1 MIVSQ
6 AREIV
11 EQMLAPFP
19 LDDFLRSLGREWLS
33 VKGEGSKLR
42 AELLGGNPQRT
53 ILDAY
58 RTHSN
63 KLEWH
68 GASPT
73 LPPPQLGPIQSAEAL
88 HSLIKSFHSRDYTV
102 VMTDVAALA
111 PALQPFARSLEF
123 ILHQP
128 VSASVFWSK
137 AGARAIVHY
146 DKRDNIVI
154 QLSGEKRWFISTDQP
169 GLQNNWKHIGE
180 PLPQIE
186 RHKVVDVAPGDLIYI
201 PRGTPH
207 TVVSTTESLHLAI
220 LFSPLTLRDLMI
232 AAIDYQSD
240 LDRSWRETAL
250 ADVETADFTT
260 LSSSVAAAMT
270 AALANCRN
278 PDFLENSM
286 RHRSARIIGDLP
298 PLPPIAAPA
307 TLTVETCVA
316 HAPLAISH
324 LRDAH
329 GVLDFSHPGSRMGI
343 HAGAEPALRFIM
355 SRPRFRVKEI
365 PGLSDDVRIALVSR
379 LMSSGFLQL
388 GD

>member
-11 EQMLAPFP
+11 GQMLAPLS

-33 VKGEGSKLR
+33 VKGEASKLR
-42 AELLGGNPQRT
+42 AELLGEDPQRT

-58 RTHSN
+58 RTHSSR
-63 KLEWH
+63 LEWH
-68 GASPT
+68 GVSPA
-73 LPPPQLGPIQSAEAL
+73 LPPPEPGAIESAEAF

-102 VMTDVAALA
+102 VATDVGSLA
-111 PALQPFARSLEF
+111 PALQAFARSLEF

-146 DKRDNIVI
+146 DKRDNIVV
-154 QLSGEKRWFISTDQP
+154 QLSGEKRWFISTDAP

-180 PLPQIE
+180 SLPQIE
-186 RHKVVDVAPGDLIYI
+186 RHKVVDVRPGDLIYI

-207 TVVSTTESLHLAI
+207 TVESTTESLHLAI

-250 ADVETADFTT
+250 VDVETADFTK
-260 LSSSVAAAMT
+260 LSSAVAAGM
-270 AALANCRN
+270 AAVLGNFGN
-278 PDFLENSM
+278 PEFLERAM
-286 RHRSARIIGDLP
+286 QHRSARTIGDLP
-298 PLPPIAAPA
+298 ALPRTEAPSA
-307 TLTVETCVA
+307 LTVETRVA

-324 LRDAH
+324 LREAN
-329 GVLDFSHPGSRMGI
+329 GFLDLSHPGNRMGI

-355 SRPRFRVKEI
+355 SRASFLVKEI
-365 PGLSDDVRIALVSR
+365 PGLSDDVRIALVR
-379 LMSSGFLQL
+379 GLMSSGFLQP
-388 GD
+388 GE